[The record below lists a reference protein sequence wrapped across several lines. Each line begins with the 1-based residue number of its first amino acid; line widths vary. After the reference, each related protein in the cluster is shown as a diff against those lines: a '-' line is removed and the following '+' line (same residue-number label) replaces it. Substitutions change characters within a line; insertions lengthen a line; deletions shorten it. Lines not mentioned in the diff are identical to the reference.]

1 LSLPPGGR
9 ELVELMVQGPMTPGD
24 LESMFR
30 DLQKAAIGRA
40 LGAELIHHLDYA
52 KGGAYPEEHA
62 NQRNGS
68 TGKTVLTDDGPLRV
82 DIPRDRDGSF
92 APLLIGKHRRR
103 FTGFDDKSIAMCA
116 RRSCCRQR
124 ISHMPGPWR

>member
-1 LSLPPGGR
+1 LK
-9 ELVELMVQGPMTPGD
+9 
-24 LESMFR
+24 
-30 DLQKAAIGRA
+30 KAVIGRA
-40 LGAELIHHLDYA
+40 MGLELTHHLGYA
-52 KGGAYPEEHA
+52 KGEARPEEHA

-68 TGKTVLTDDGPLRV
+68 TGKTELTDDGPLRV

-92 APLLIGKHRRR
+92 QPLLIGKHRRR
-103 FTGFDDKSIAMCA
+103 FTGCDDKSIAMCA